1 MGIVARHMANVR
13 ASETKAM
20 TARAAAL
27 RAEGKSIITLS
38 QGEPDFETPE
48 HVRAAGHRAIDEG
61 FTRYTAVPG
70 TLALREAIVAKL
82 HRDNG
87 LSVTADQIVVGCGA
101 KQVIFNALFASLD
114 PGDEVPVA
122 VFFTSR
128 MSQWESWQ
136 DGWRAF
142 APLKRKR

>member
-1 MGIVARHMANVR
+1 MFVGRNSPFRAGCRMGIVARHMANVR

-70 TLALREAIVAKL
+70 TLALREAIAAKL
-82 HRDNG
+82 RRDNG
-87 LSVTADQIVVGCGA
+87 LTVTVDQIVVGCGA
-101 KQVIFNALFASLD
+101 KQVIFNALFA
-114 PGDEVPVA
+114 
-122 VFFTSR
+122 
-128 MSQWESWQ
+128 
-136 DGWRAF
+136 
-142 APLKRKR
+142 